1 LKEALN
7 MTFFEL
13 MLKRESCR
21 DFADRPVEPEKLKA
35 CMEAALVAPSAC
47 NSQPW
52 RYILV
57 TEPELV
63 SALAKCFQDPPLPI
77 NTFTSGAKA
86 FAIVCEGRAS
96 LIARA
101 GGKVKDQK
109 YALMDLG
116 MSVMQMCLSA
126 SDQGLGTCI
135 LGWMHEDRV
144 KKLLGVPADVRV
156 RLGIAVGYPKNET
169 PRPKKRRSYE
179 LSVCLN
185 RWGLEK

>member
-1 LKEALN
+1 
-7 MTFFEL
+7 MTFSEL
-13 MLKRESCR
+13 LLKRESCR
-21 DFADRPVEPEKLKA
+21 DFADKPVEYEKLKA
-35 CMEAALVAPSAC
+35 CMEAALLSPSAC

-57 TEPELV
+57 TEAQVASE
-63 SALAKCFQDPPLPI
+63 LAKCFQDPPLPI
-77 NTFTSGAKA
+77 NRFTSGARA
-86 FAIVCEGRAS
+86 FAVLCEGQAS

-101 GGKVKDQK
+101 GGKIRDQK

-116 MSVMQMCLSA
+116 MSVMQLCLRA

-144 KKLLGVPADVRV
+144 KKLLGIPEDVRV
-156 RLGIAVGYPKNET
+156 RLAVAFGYPNNLT
-169 PRPKKRRSYE
+169 PRVKSRRPYE
-179 LSVCLN
+179 QSVCEN